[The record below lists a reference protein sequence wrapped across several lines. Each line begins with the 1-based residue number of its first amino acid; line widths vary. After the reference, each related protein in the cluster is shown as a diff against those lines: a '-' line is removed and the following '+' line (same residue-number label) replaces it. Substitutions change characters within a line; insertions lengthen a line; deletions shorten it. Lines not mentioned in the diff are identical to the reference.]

1 MATTTTPTPMMQQ
14 YLRIKKDYPDTL
26 LFYRMGDFYELFF
39 DDAKKASQLLD
50 ITLTARGT
58 SQGEPIP
65 MAGVPYH
72 AADSYI
78 KKLINK
84 GESLVICEQTG
95 QTSGQGTGTTM
106 ERKVTRIITPG
117 TAIEEE
123 LVEEKSDNLVAALCV
138 KEEHYGLAWVN
149 LASGDFQTETI
160 KDIQDVNNEFARL
173 RVNELLLQDEQPG
186 LLSGLRNTKLYP
198 AKHFDKDL
206 ARGLLNEEFGDKFIQ
221 DMPDP
226 SVCAAGAL
234 LAFMRETQL
243 NPLRHLNPPKSHNTE
258 EVIIIDPQSRRNLA
272 IDNDG
277 DSDTDLFN
285 LIAKTATPMGAR
297 FLRQQL
303 HRPIRNIDILQRR
316 FDAIEELI
324 DSDSYTELWKSIKP
338 IGDMERSL
346 ARISLRN
353 ARPRDFQRI
362 AMALAVVTSLND
374 SNTLKTGL
382 KSELIKS
389 IVRDIKPLPELQD
402 TLHRALVDT
411 LPATIRNG
419 GVIADGYDKEL
430 DELRQMQKNRGEYLV
445 QLEAKERQASGISGL
460 KIGYNRA
467 SGYYIEVSRGQ
478 AEKVPGH
485 FIRRQTLKNAERFIT
500 PELRE
505 YEDKALTATANALA
519 REKYLYEELFNLCD
533 NFLQDLKKNCSALIR
548 LDFLITLAER
558 SVTLNWHK
566 PELSLSHLI
575 EIEEGRHPLV
585 EFHLSEPFIAN
596 NLLLDEQ
603 QRLLIITGPNMGGKS
618 TYMRQTA
625 LIVLLA
631 HIGSFVPATKA
642 KIGRIDRIFTR
653 IGSGDDLAS
662 GHSTF
667 MVEMTETA
675 NILSNASSDSL
686 ILMDEIGRGTG
697 TYDGMSLAWACAHH
711 ICSKLKAY
719 ALFATHYFEITELA
733 KDLEGAGNIHLV
745 AREHN
750 NDIVFLYQIKMGPTN
765 QSYGL
770 QVAKLAGV
778 PQEVVNH
785 ANELMEMLQS
795 SANSNSQIQEQN
807 IRKNLQGQPQNTQH
821 KDMFAEDKLRK
832 KLKEIQLDD
841 LTPREGLVELYK
853 LKDLI

>member
-1 MATTTTPTPMMQQ
+1 MTVAAPTPMMQQ
-14 YLRIKKDYPDTL
+14 YLGIKSNYPDTL

-39 DDAKKASQLLD
+39 DDAKKASELLD

-58 SQGEPIP
+58 SQGQPIP

-72 AADSYI
+72 AADAYI

-95 QTSGQGTGTTM
+95 QTTGQGTGATM

-123 LVEEKSDNLVAALCV
+123 LVEEKSDNLVASLCV
-138 KEEHYGLAWVN
+138 KDEHYGIAWIN
-149 LASGDFQTETI
+149 LASGDFQAETI

-186 LLSGLRNTKLYP
+186 LLSGLPNTKLYP
-198 AKHFDKDL
+198 AKHFDKKIASDL
-206 ARGLLNEEFGDKFIQ
+206 LTEEFDAKFIQ
-221 DMPDP
+221 DMPEA
-226 SVCAAGAL
+226 SICAAGAL

-258 EVIIIDPQSRRNLA
+258 EVIIIDPQSRINLA
-272 IDNDG
+272 IDSG
-277 DSDTDLFN
+277 GTSDMDLFN
-285 LIAKTATPMGAR
+285 LMGKTATPMGAR

-324 DSDSYTELWKSIKP
+324 ATDAYKELWKSIKP
-338 IGDMERSL
+338 SGDMERSL

-362 AMALAVVTSLND
+362 DLTLAVVTSLRDNSILNSGD
-374 SNTLKTGL
+374 SSL
-382 KSELIKS
+382 KSELVNSIYKDLKS
-389 IVRDIKPLPELQD
+389 LPELQD
-402 TLHRALVDT
+402 ILHRALEET

-430 DELRQMQKNRGEYLV
+430 DELRQMQKNRGDYLI
-445 QLEAKERQASGISGL
+445 QLEDKERKASGINTL

-467 SGYYIEVSRGQ
+467 SGYYIEVSRAQ
-478 AEKVPGH
+478 AENVPGH

-505 YEDKALTATANALA
+505 YEDKALSATANALA
-519 REKYLYEELFNLCD
+519 REKYLYEELFTLCD
-533 NFLQDLKKNCSALIR
+533 KFLQELKKNCSALMR
-548 LDFLITLAER
+548 LDFLVNLAER
-558 SVTLNWHK
+558 AVTLNWHK
-566 PELSLSHLI
+566 PELSLSHVI

-585 EFHLSEPFIAN
+585 EHHLSEPFIAN

-662 GHSTF
+662 GQSTF

-675 NILSNASSDSL
+675 NILSNASNDSL

-697 TYDGMSLAWACAHH
+697 TYDGMSLAWACANY
-711 ICSKLKAY
+711 ICSKVKAY

-733 KDLEGAGNIHLV
+733 KNLEGAGNVHLV

-785 ANELMEMLQS
+785 ANEIMDELQNN
-795 SANSNSQIQEQN
+795 NSTGPMAPKE
-807 IRKNLQGQPQNTQH
+807 LPGQPHSKQQ
-821 KDMFAEDKLRK
+821 KDMFAEDKLRN

-841 LTPREGLVELYK
+841 LTPREGLIELYK